1 MKKLLVSVIALLSIV
16 GLAQAKQATT
26 KYELALINAAKEGN
40 AAQVRGLLEAGTDP
54 NVTDKDGN
62 TPLMFA
68 ANRGDL
74 ASVDMLLYA
83 GADVNAKG
91 GHGLTPL
98 MAGLS
103 AVGKDGGAVTFR
115 ILKEKP
121 DVNAIY
127 RSNANTYWT
136 TLFIAVDQDN
146 FKVVEALIKQGADV
160 NQYVGKNTPLLKAL
174 SKGQDPDATIT
185 EILLKAG
192 ADPYLG
198 GLVVNQ
204 KYKPL
209 LQVAKES
216 GNKRKIELM
225 KEAEKTHKAQHDK
238 DVKLLKAAKKGKVE
252 QVKQLLAE
260 GANPNAHADFLVEGI
275 AAKTPLMLT
284 ENLEVAQILLDNG
297 ADIDAVN
304 IHGWTA
310 LMWAFEPKQLDKF
323 KWLIKHG
330 TNVNHSNAKWTPLTL
345 VLESDYSWERFKAL
359 LDAGADVNLH
369 NLQGR
374 GPLFYAK
381 LNEHEEATKE
391 LLKRGAKL
399 TPEENEELIDAIAQK
414 HANKAS
420 ASGLGSTVMQGLVD
434 TGVAVMQ
441 YSLTK

>member
-1 MKKLLVSVIALLSIV
+1 MKKLLVSIMAVLILV
-16 GLAQAKQATT
+16 GVGNAKPAET

-54 NVTDKDGN
+54 NVTDIKGN
-62 TPLMFA
+62 SPLIYA
-68 ANRGDL
+68 AQKDL

-83 GADVNAKG
+83 GADINQADNDG
-91 GHGLTPL
+91 ITPL
-98 MAGLS
+98 FVSVLYSPANIR
-103 AVGKDGGAVTFR
+103 ARF
-115 ILKEKP
+115 LKEKYNP
-121 DVNAIY
+121 NAVMCHI
-127 RSNANTYWT
+127 RSNRRKCF
-136 TLFIAVDQDN
+136 TLLFVAVESGNKD
-146 FKVVEALIKQGADV
+146 VVEAILKRGADV
-160 NQYVGKNTPLLKAL
+160 NKYVGKNTPLLKAL

-192 ADPYLG
+192 ADPYLS

-225 KEAEKTHKAQHDK
+225 KEAETTHKAQHDK
-238 DVKLLKAAKKGKVE
+238 DVKLLKAARKGKVE

-260 GANPNAHADFLVEGI
+260 GANPNAHADYMVDGI
-275 AAKTPLMLT
+275 PTKTPLMLT
-284 ENLEVAQILLDNG
+284 DNLEVAQILLDNG
-297 ADIDAVN
+297 ADIDAVD
-304 IHGWTA
+304 IGGWTA
-310 LMWAFEPKQLDKF
+310 LMWAFEPKQLDKV
-323 KWLIKHG
+323 KWLIKKG
-330 TNVNHSNAKWTPLTL
+330 ANVNHNTSSQTPLTL
-345 VLESDYSWERFKAL
+345 ALNGDYYWERFKAL
-359 LDAGADVNLH
+359 VDGGADVNLRDA
-369 NLQGR
+369 QGR

-381 LNEHEEATKE
+381 LNEHEEATQE

-420 ASGLGSTVMQGLVD
+420 ASGLGSTVVQGLVD

>member
-1 MKKLLVSVIALLSIV
+1 MKKLVTSLFAVLLLVGV
-16 GLAQAKQATT
+16 GNAKQATT
-26 KYELALINAAKEGN
+26 QYERALINAAKEGN
-40 AAQVRGLLEAGTDP
+40 ASQVRGLLEAGTDP
-54 NVTDKDGN
+54 NVTDKDGS
-62 TPLMFA
+62 TPLLWA
-68 ANRGDL
+68 AEKSDL

-83 GADVNAKG
+83 GADINQVSNSG
-91 GHGLTPL
+91 FTPL
-98 MAGLS
+98 FESVIYSTDPVL
-103 AVGKDGGAVTFR
+103 KRF
-115 ILKEKP
+115 LKEKYDP
-121 DVNAIY
+121 NAMIC
-127 RSNANTYWT
+127 TKPKGWCF
-136 TLFIAVDQDN
+136 TLLFVAVQRNDAGLVQT
-146 FKVVEALIKQGADV
+146 LIKQGADV
-160 NQYVGKNTPLLKAL
+160 NKYVGKNTPLLKAL
-174 SKGQDPDATIT
+174 SQGQDPDATIT

-238 DVKLLKAAKKGKVE
+238 DVKLLKAAQKGKVE

-420 ASGLGSTVMQGLVD
+420 ASGLGSTVVQGLVD